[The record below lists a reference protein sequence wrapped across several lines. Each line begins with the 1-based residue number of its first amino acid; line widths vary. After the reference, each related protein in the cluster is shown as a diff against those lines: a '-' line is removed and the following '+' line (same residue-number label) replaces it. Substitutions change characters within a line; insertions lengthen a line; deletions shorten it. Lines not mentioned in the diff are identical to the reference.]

1 MVIAF
6 LKKFRNS
13 SEPKQKKIIR
23 IEKKIDK
30 IIYKVSLNFLFIKKQ
45 QIKEIK
51 RTNKNTPVSICIINA
66 KGGNAPTQ
74 NFEKTG

>member
-30 IIYKVSLNFLFIKKQ
+30 IIYKVSLNFLFINKQ
-45 QIKEIK
+45 QIKEIN
-51 RTNKNTPVSICIINA
+51 RTNKNTPVSMCIINA
-66 KGGNAPTQ
+66 KGGSAPKQ